1 MLAPLNDFDPQNAVL
16 LLLTF
21 ARVGSLLLTAPIL
34 GSRQVPVQYRFLLAG
49 FAAVAIFPLTSSRPS
64 PISLPEGTSAVDWAS
79 AQWLPLLFS
88 EVSIGIML
96 GLGMTIVI
104 SAARTAGTIIG
115 QLAGMQ
121 WTTDA
126 DTESDE
132 PITAISQLF
141 GMLSIAVFVVI
152 GGPEMVL
159 SALIESYESL
169 PISTTIGPGH
179 GLAMLGNLLQQSL
192 ILTLRGVAPAVASLL
207 ISTITIGMLSRAF
220 PFMNMLGLGFN
231 SNQFMFFLATF
242 LTMGGCV
249 WLFMDDVGGIL
260 NSIQQ
265 SLLVQP

>member
-1 MLAPLNDFDPQNAVL
+1 MFPQFNFFDPQNAVL
-16 LLLTF
+16 LLLTI
-21 ARVGSLLLTAPIL
+21 ARVGSLMLTAPIL
-34 GSRQVPVQYRFLLAG
+34 GSRHVPFPYRLLLAG
-49 FAAVAIFPLTSSRPS
+49 FAAVAIFPLTSSRSS
-64 PISLPEGTSAVDWAS
+64 PIPLPLGSDTADLVSL
-79 AQWLPLLFS
+79 QWLPLLFS
-88 EVSIGIML
+88 EISIGIML
-96 GLGMTIVI
+96 GLGIMITV
-104 SAARTAGTIIG
+104 SAAKTAGTIIG

-141 GMLSIAVFVVI
+141 GMLSIAVFVVV

-159 SALIESYESL
+159 SALIESYANL
-169 PISTTIGPGH
+169 PIGTSIAPGN
-179 GLAMLGNLLQQSL
+179 GLALLGDLLQQSL

-231 SNQFMFFLATF
+231 SNQFMFFMATF

-249 WLFMDDVGGIL
+249 WLFVDDVGGIL
-260 NSIQQ
+260 QSVQQ
-265 SLLVQP
+265 RMMEQP